1 MKTLTAFLSFF
12 LFFLLSA
19 PFTSTKA
26 QSFADDKDAKEAR
39 LRNIYEDLLE
49 AIGDKS
55 DRIPSLKVNKHP
67 FRIASLLKDDS
78 GSVIYIDALAID
90 ICSQLF
96 DDPTLQDGL
105 LAFLI
110 GHELSH
116 FYNGDLN
123 ENFIRCVTDET
134 RDLIKKKEEDAD
146 EFAAYATYQTGYD
159 ALRYIAPFVEELYKR
174 YRPLDLPCS
183 LSAKIRGQLA
193 ESGIKRSEKLIA
205 LNKTAHYLF
214 VAGHYGQALPI
225 YEYIRSMIRFKEIY
239 NNLGALHLYGF
250 ANAATDTF
258 TYCYPMPI
266 ALEFPSQRDGKE
278 RSYFSLQKAIQY
290 LKEGLKYEKKNF
302 TLLTNL
308 CTAYLQ
314 SEQPIAAKKIIDD
327 LQGNK
332 EKSAVESSTL
342 KILTAIWEDQQLDG
356 KKAPRSAL
364 KLLEE
369 TTLKTGIPYIYKQM
383 AQCNLGYLKDRKLK
397 NRPCIAKD
405 LKTESIDVFDGPLG
419 KGPTIVPLLEDR
431 EIRLEFQEFSRGQRI
446 KGQIGSRSILVGWS
460 SSMPIKDL
468 DNLGMGSRFKQIEAI
483 LHRNGFDLRLFPY
496 QGGSFVVV
504 DAIGLIFKL
513 NQDDVVIEWAYIEAK

>member
-55 DRIPSLKVNKHP
+55 DKIPSLKVNKLP

-96 DDPTLQDGL
+96 DDPALQDGL

-183 LSAKIRGQLA
+183 LSAETRGQLA

-214 VAGHYGQALPI
+214 VAGHYGKALPI
-225 YEYIRSMIRFKEIY
+225 YEYVQSMIKFKEIY
-239 NNLGALHLYGF
+239 NNLGAIHLYGYT
-250 ANAATDTF
+250 NATTDTF

-266 ALEFPSQRDGKE
+266 ALEFPTQRDSRE
-278 RSYFSLQKAIQY
+278 RNYFSRSKAIKYFQRGLQY
-290 LKEGLKYEKKNF
+290 ERKNF

-314 SEQPIAAKKIIDD
+314 SGQLIAAKKIIDD
-327 LQGNK
+327 LEGNK

-342 KILTAIWEDQQLDG
+342 KILTAIWKDRRVDG
-356 KKAPRSAL
+356 KEAPRSAL

-369 TTLKTGIPYIYKQM
+369 VNRKTGIPDIYKQM
-383 AQCNLGYLKDRKLK
+383 AQCNLDYLEDRKLK

-405 LKTESIDVFDGPLG
+405 LKTERIDVLDGR

-431 EIRLEFQEFSRGQRI
+431 EMRLELQQFSRGQRI
-446 KGQIGSRSILVGWS
+446 KGQIDRRPILVHWS
-460 SSMPIKDL
+460 SSMRIKDL